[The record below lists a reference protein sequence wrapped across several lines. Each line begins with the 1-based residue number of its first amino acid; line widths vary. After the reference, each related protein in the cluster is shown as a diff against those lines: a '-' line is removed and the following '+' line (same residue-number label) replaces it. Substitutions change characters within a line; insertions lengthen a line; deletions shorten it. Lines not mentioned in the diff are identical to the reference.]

1 MQNAE
6 LFRRGIVVPLDR
18 DAEESLRVNNVN
30 DSTNVRYLSIAND
43 RMFETLWEVGL
54 FREINSRC
62 ASLLDDYEEEMVE
75 TSSAAGILAAIESV
89 AGNAAA
95 QQPDVVKFLEDT
107 RILVNEASTLS
118 RPILFVL

>member
-6 LFRRGIVVPLDR
+6 LFRRGLVVPRDR
-18 DAEESLRVNNVN
+18 DAEESLRINNVN

-43 RMFETLWEVGL
+43 VMFETLWKLGL

-62 ASLLDDYEEEMVE
+62 ASLLDDYEEEMIAA
-75 TSSAAGILAAIESV
+75 SSAAGILTAINSV
-89 AGNAAA
+89 ADNAAA
-95 QQPDVVKFLEDT
+95 QLPDVVKFLKDA
-107 RILVNEASTLS
+107 RSLVNEASTLA

>member
-18 DAEESLRVNNVN
+18 NAEQSLRANNVS
-30 DSTNVRYLSIAND
+30 DATNMRYLGIPND
-43 RMFETLWEVGL
+43 EIFETLWEIGL

-62 ASLLDDYEEEMVE
+62 ATLLDDYEEQMVE
-75 TSSAAGILAAIESV
+75 ASSAAEILAAIESV
-89 AGNAAA
+89 AKNAT
-95 QQPDVVKFLEDT
+95 QPEVAKFLEET
-107 RILVNEASTLS
+107 QNLVYEASALS

>member
-1 MQNAE
+1 
-6 LFRRGIVVPLDR
+6 
-18 DAEESLRVNNVN
+18 
-30 DSTNVRYLSIAND
+30 VRHLSIANN
-43 RMFETLWEVGL
+43 RMFEKLWEVGL

-75 TSSAAGILAAIESV
+75 ASSAAGILAAIESV
-89 AGNAAA
+89 SGNAAA